1 MSVKLRA
8 VTASSTTVLAATA
21 AIGSPLAHAAPP
33 YLSMSSTIR
42 MAPAASGRTAGG
54 YFNEQVIYIEGLITM
69 SEAAANDTINH
80 NQYSIALRYWGD
92 DTSDDDLLYGPLN
105 AFSLFARPDGLH
117 FEHAATLPHVAL
129 DEDSG
134 TLENIGDGGIDE
146 IYVGARL
153 LDSKGNTVS
162 KVESN
167 RLEGDF

>member
-1 MSVKLRA
+1 MI
-8 VTASSTTVLAATA
+8 VTDIATTIRPAS
-21 AIGSPLAHAAPP
+21 AAP
-33 YLSMSSTIR
+33 
-42 MAPAASGRTAGG
+42 APAIAMK
-54 YFNEQVIYIEGLITM
+54 N
-69 SEAAANDTINH
+69 AAANDTINH

-92 DTSDDDLLYGPLN
+92 DTSDDDLLYGPVN

-117 FEHAATLPHVAL
+117 FEHAATLSHAAL

-146 IYVGARL
+146 IYIGARL

>member
-8 VTASSTTVLAATA
+8 VTASSTMVLAAA
-21 AIGSPLAHAAPP
+21 AAFGSGLAHAEPP

-54 YFNEQVIYIEGLITM
+54 YFNEQVIYIEGLVTM
-69 SEAAANDTINH
+69 SETAANDTINH

-92 DTSDDDLLYGPLN
+92 DTSDDDLLYGPVN

-117 FEHAATLPHVAL
+117 FEHAATLSHAAL